1 MKKVNWGIIGLGAIA
16 LQFANGFKF
25 SNSAKRLSI
34 ASRDLEK
41 VKRFQ
46 KRFKRDSCTNYWGRN
61 IIWQKT
67 RQAS

>member
-25 SNSAKRLSI
+25 SNSAKLLSI
-34 ASRDLEK
+34 ASRDLDK

-46 KRFKRDSCTNYWGRN
+46 KK
-61 IIWQKT
+61 I
-67 RQAS
+67 